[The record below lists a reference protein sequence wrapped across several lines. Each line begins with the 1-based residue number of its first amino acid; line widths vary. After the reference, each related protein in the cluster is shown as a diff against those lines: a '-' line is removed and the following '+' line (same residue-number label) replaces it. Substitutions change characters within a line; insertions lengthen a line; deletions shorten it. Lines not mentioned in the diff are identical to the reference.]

1 MRAALFCALALLA
14 AGALNAAS
22 PPPADPAAHA
32 KASSF
37 EPHSGSHSRVYGA
50 PIQQRIPQE
59 PTETAAQDQP
69 EPAAQG
75 QPTARDAG
83 SVARRL
89 HQLPGFFQRTVSPA
103 CRPSFAA

>member
-50 PIQQRIPQE
+50 PIQHRILKNRPKPQ
-59 PTETAAQDQP
+59 PKTNPNPQLKASPLPET
-69 EPAAQG
+69 PAA
-75 QPTARDAG
+75 
-83 SVARRL
+83 
-89 HQLPGFFQRTVSPA
+89 
-103 CRPSFAA
+103 